1 MKRSSILFAALLLLT
16 PLAASADTLP
26 IVEKSIEHHGGERYA
41 SSDTSFRIV
50 SRSGAFRVEARQ
62 DGGLYRYAVIQD
74 TDDGERTVVATND
87 DVEIL
92 VDGEPQPVPAEDEQ
106 RWRDFV
112 SARVYFPF
120 LPYRLDDPSVR
131 QEDLGLET
139 WPVIGSG
146 DVETGEGERE
156 LHKVKVTFEE
166 GSSTEAQDEYLYWFD
181 PETGRL
187 EQLAYSF
194 RGGLRFRVAEDY
206 RRVGGLLF
214 ADHENYGVDWKEG
227 QTPDPVDA
235 ITPEYVREEMEHIST
250 VKLEDVKVEGLE

>member
-1 MKRSSILFAALLLLT
+1 MRRVPALPAALLLLFA
-16 PLAASADTLP
+16 PALLAADSLP
-26 IVEKSIEHHGGERYA
+26 IVEKAIEHHGGERYE
-41 SSDTSFRIV
+41 SSDVSFRIV

-62 DGGLYRYAVIQD
+62 DGGLYRYAVVRD
-74 TDDGERTVVATND
+74 TDAGERTVVATND
-87 DVEIL
+87 EVML
-92 VDGEPQPVPAEDEQ
+92 LLDGEPQPVAAEDEQ
-106 RWRDFV
+106 RWRDYV

-131 QEDLGLET
+131 QEDLGIET
-139 WPVIGSG
+139 WPT
-146 DVETGEGERE
+146 DLETGEGERA

-166 GSSTEAQDEYLYWFD
+166 GSSTDAQDEYLYWFD

-214 ADHENYGVDWKEG
+214 ADHENYGVDWEEG
-227 QTPDPVDA
+227 EEPRPVDV
-235 ITPEYVREEMEHIST
+235 ITPEYVRDGMEHIST
-250 VKLEDVKVEGLE
+250 VRLEEIEVEPLG